1 MIRSI
6 LGVVAGIAVAVLTVM
21 VVQALGHALYPYPAD
36 VDLNDPEQIAR
47 VFPTIPLA
55 AKLFVVAAWFGGALA
70 GAAVAKAIAGRDWAA
85 WTIAVLIA
93 IGALANIFVI
103 PHPVWMQVAAVVA
116 PLLGGLIANHLV
128 RRRDH
133 AARPAAGADDAAL

>member
-1 MIRSI
+1 VIRNI
-6 LGVVAGIAVAVLTVM
+6 LGIIAGIAVAVLTVM
-21 VVQALGHALYPYPAD
+21 AVQGIGHALYPYPAD

-47 VFPTIPLA
+47 VFPTIPVA

-70 GAAVAKAIAGRDWAA
+70 GAAVAKGLGGRGWAA

-93 IGALANIFVI
+93 VGALANIFVI
-103 PHPVWMQVAAVVA
+103 PHPVWMQISAVVA

-128 RRRDH
+128 RRRETGRS
-133 AARPAAGADDAAL
+133 AAEAGDAAL

>member
-6 LGVVAGIAVAVLTVM
+6 LGVIAGIVVAVLTVM
-21 VVQALGHALYPYPAD
+21 AVQALGHALYPYPAD

-93 IGALANIFVI
+93 IGGLANIFVI
-103 PHPVWMQVAAVVA
+103 PHPVWMQVSAVVA

-128 RRRDH
+128 RRREF
-133 AARPAAGADDAAL
+133 AARPAASADDAAL

>member
-1 MIRSI
+1 MIRNI
-6 LGVVAGIAVAVLTVM
+6 LGIVVGLVVAVLAVM
-21 VVQALGHALYPYPAD
+21 AVQALGHALYPYPAD
-36 VDLNDPEQIAR
+36 IDLNDPEQIAR
-47 VFPTIPLA
+47 IFPTIPLP

-93 IGALANIFVI
+93 IGAVTNIFVI
-103 PHPVWMQVAAVVA
+103 PHPVWMQLSAVVA

-133 AARPAAGADDAAL
+133 AARSDPEARDAAL

>member
-6 LGVVAGIAVAVLTVM
+6 LGVIAGIVVAVLTVM
-21 VVQALGHALYPYPAD
+21 AVQGLGHALYPYPAD

-47 VFPTIPLA
+47 VFPTIPIA

-103 PHPVWMQVAAVVA
+103 PHPVWMQVSAVVA

-128 RRRDH
+128 RRRERV
-133 AARPAAGADDAAL
+133 ARAEPEARDAAL